1 MLQLIL
7 DCHDELPGIDSL
19 DWRILSDEERARAN
33 RFVFDRDRQQSIRAR
48 ALLRRQLGQACER
61 APEELVFRLNPYGKP
76 LLDMGCTLRSK
87 PPLAPVADLSAM
99 PVEFNLSHTS
109 GAILIG
115 LSDVPIGVDVEHL
128 GRDFP
133 ESIMSTVFTEAEC
146 DQLRADPLGIQIAGF
161 SHWSRKE
168 ALIKADGRGLSLN
181 PASFE
186 LSVENVGPR
195 DNEFARARWFG
206 QVDGQRYFG
215 VSVALRSGYVCAV
228 ATTRTEDP
236 DLLLRIADHW

>member
-1 MLQLIL
+1 MLELVL
-7 DCHDELPGIDSL
+7 DCHEELPGIDPG

-48 ALLRRQLGQACER
+48 ALLRRRLGQVCQR

-76 LLDMGCTLRSK
+76 LLDLGCAQRGK
-87 PPLAPVADLSAM
+87 PPLASVADLSAM

-115 LSDVPIGVDVEHL
+115 LSDAPIGVDVEHL

-146 DQLRADPLGIQIAGF
+146 HQLRADPQGIQIAGF

-186 LSVENVGPR
+186 LAVETMAAR

-206 QVDGQRYFG
+206 LIDGQRYFG

-228 ATTRTEDP
+228 ATTRREDQ
-236 DLLLRIADHW
+236 DLLFGIADQW